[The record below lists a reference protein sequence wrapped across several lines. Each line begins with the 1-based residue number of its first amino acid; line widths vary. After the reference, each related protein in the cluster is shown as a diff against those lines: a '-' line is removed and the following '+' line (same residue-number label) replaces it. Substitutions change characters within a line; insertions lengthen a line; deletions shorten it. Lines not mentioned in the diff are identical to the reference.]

1 VSETISRGLD
11 AGLFA
16 YVGKAADGRYSPFV
30 YRQSLAAVDVE
41 VSDDIFLIKAEDADT
56 YLAAAQTGAA
66 PASQVPLVRSEVPEA
81 PGLLDAPVVP
91 AASGVAGFSWS
102 GDVPHQ
108 KWMNF
113 YTKVL
118 SRFANSG
125 GLKVNVSIDVAPS
138 GGVSASTV
146 EETRAALRELGAG
159 DDLVTRNR

>member
-1 VSETISRGLD
+1 
-11 AGLFA
+11 LF
-16 YVGKAADGRYSPFV
+16 
-30 YRQSLAAVDVE
+30 
-41 VSDDIFLIKAEDADT
+41 
-56 YLAAAQTGAA
+56 
-66 PASQVPLVRSEVPEA
+66 
-81 PGLLDAPVVP
+81 DAPVVP

-102 GDVPHQ
+102 GDGPQQ

-146 EETRAALRELGAG
+146 EEPKAARRGLGADG
-159 DDLVTRNR
+159 DLQTRN